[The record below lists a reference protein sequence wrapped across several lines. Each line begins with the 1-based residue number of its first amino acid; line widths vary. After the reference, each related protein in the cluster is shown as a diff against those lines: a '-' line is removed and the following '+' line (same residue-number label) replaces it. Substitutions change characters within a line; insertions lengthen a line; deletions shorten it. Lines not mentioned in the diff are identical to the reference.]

1 VNYLDKIFYCYSK
14 PLKDFLIENNERFI
28 VKSIHEKTGKK
39 YWVFIGT
46 KKLNNLLTVWRDR
59 K

>member
-1 VNYLDKIFYCYSK
+1 MDKIFYCYSK